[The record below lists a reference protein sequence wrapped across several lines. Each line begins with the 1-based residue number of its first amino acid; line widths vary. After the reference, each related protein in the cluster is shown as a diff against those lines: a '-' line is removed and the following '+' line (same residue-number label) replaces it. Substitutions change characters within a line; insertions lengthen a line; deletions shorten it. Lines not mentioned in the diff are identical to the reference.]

1 MRTGRPDRRLV
12 GRLLLRRSVFAKYFL
27 SSTFRL
33 IVPIRVAEI
42 MEAA

>member
-1 MRTGRPDRRLV
+1 LFLVSRR
-12 GRLLLRRSVFAKYFL
+12 AKYFP